1 MALQLW
7 ETLKEAIVAYT
18 GLSPATFFTVLALLV
33 AVYHV
38 ASGLFGS
45 SHDHRQ
51 LDRNMEEMQPLP
63 PPVQLGEITEDE
75 LKQYD
80 GSDAKKPLLMAIKGQ
95 IYDVSQGRMFYGPGG
110 PYALFAGKDASRALA
125 KMSFED
131 KDLTG
136 DISGLGPFEL
146 EALQDW
152 EYKFMS
158 KYVKVG
164 SIKST
169 APGTEGESTG
179 ETAKAADQEATKP
192 AEDIPSDSP
201 AVKSEETSSR
211 AEAEPDFSSWIALS
225 NIFSRDKHVFR
236 DPSPFIFGPQSPFTV
251 YCWQLKFLTIV
262 ISFNSLAH
270 DSSCRRI
277 TWSWQGS
284 KDSES
289 RLRVKFSSLF
299 ARRLGAGSHSSA
311 GFGYKKM
318 NGINVV
324 AHKAVPGGPN
334 PLHN

>member
-18 GLSPATFFTVLALLV
+18 GLSPTTFFTVLALLV

-51 LDRNMEEMQPLP
+51 LDRDMEEMQPLP

-80 GSDAKKPLLMAIKGQ
+80 GTDPKKPLLMAVKGQ

-125 KMSFED
+125 KMSFEE

-136 DISGLGPFEL
+136 DISDLGPFEL

-169 APGTEGESTG
+169 APGTEGESTS

-201 AVKSEETSSR
+201 AVKSEETSSS
-211 AEAEPDFSSWIALS
+211 AEAKQE
-225 NIFSRDKHVFR
+225 
-236 DPSPFIFGPQSPFTV
+236 
-251 YCWQLKFLTIV
+251 
-262 ISFNSLAH
+262 
-270 DSSCRRI
+270 
-277 TWSWQGS
+277 
-284 KDSES
+284 
-289 RLRVKFSSLF
+289 
-299 ARRLGAGSHSSA
+299 
-311 GFGYKKM
+311 
-318 NGINVV
+318 
-324 AHKAVPGGPN
+324 
-334 PLHN
+334 